1 MASKQKE
8 DVYSDRSEY
17 RRTEVCTSQ
26 VVIRRRVHD
35 GVDCAVLLF
44 TTFYRS
50 HHGVAALLKF
60 SMYQTILCLM
70 ISYNNVK

>member
-35 GVDCAVLLF
+35 GVDCAGL
-44 TTFYRS
+44 TFYYFLQESSWCDRFIKVLYVS
-50 HHGVAALLKF
+50 NYF
-60 SMYQTILCLM
+60 MFNDFI
-70 ISYNNVK
+70 